1 MVKSNSSSSTSSP
14 NGRKRD
20 EVSLLDENDDNGDD
34 DDNDLNDG
42 TAFSVTIICDARIR
56 IRVNI
61 VVENEGIIV
70 FLLVRE

>member
-56 IRVNI
+56 VNI